1 MSRAARGFAPAQTYG
16 NGASMN
22 NYEKYR
28 DVFVRVFSVT
38 PEELEKGFAFRTQ
51 EDWDSILH
59 MSLISELEDVFGVLF
74 ETDDILNFGSYENG
88 MKILERCGV
97 SFENG

>member
-1 MSRAARGFAPAQTYG
+1 
-16 NGASMN
+16 MN

-59 MSLISELEDVFGVLF
+59 MSLISELEDVFDVMF
-74 ETDDILNFGSYENG
+74 ESEGLS
-88 MKILERCGV
+88 L
-97 SFENG
+97 